1 MKNKNILNEI
11 KRTQEIMGLNS
22 NILNEQVKLLSL
34 IDNLL
39 TTGTKMVDD
48 IPESVL
54 TVFRKEAT
62 SEADKLKA
70 ADDLINWSRVNKPE
84 LYNQLRRF
92 ALDDDSLKKVV
103 DDIFDNPE
111 VTTNVDATVRPRVR
125 NGKTND
131 EIIQDYQPYFDAQK
145 NLTAKEKAAFEER
158 LRLEID
164 EIRAELDIPNP
175 NRDLET
181 PLKPFEV
188 DDIPTSVTRSADD
201 AAEAGAKQADDAAEA
216 GAKQADDAADAG
228 AKQADDAAEAAAK
241 QGDENP
247 FSEIPNEPAVNPKW
261 QDKVKD
267 VLLPNWEGWR
277 IIRSYW
283 EVKNTRNKR
292 LQGLFDMSAKK
303 QDELTTMIKNK
314 SGDVNDKI
322 KLKEEIAKID
332 KEIET
337 EFKLIRGE
345 DRIETINNWKSL
357 VQEEVDA
364 LKPPK
369 KGEPSGEYLA
379 KKKTLERIKNLS
391 PEEVLTLRT
400 LFPTTEWLTLVRE
413 ITIERG
419 RTYTDMIKWLFGRSK
434 GSAKYLKTSFS
445 APKRLLNQT
454 MGTLS
459 PSNHKLA
466 REYIS
471 RGTSTGA
478 KVSRFGKA
486 LVADAIARFIGN
498 AFMLALMET
507 MLDLGMRQFIDW
519 DNPEYSWAKGLG
531 IHVYDYTDYPDWG
544 NVQDFAYN
552 QLKNSLELYNYGVPW
567 ANYYHFY
574 RWFDELPPGSF
585 ANFDEELKKLE
596 ELYKASPNMSEEE
609 LSGYLNTI
617 SRAQDTWTDKFF
629 DSLAGLEKSEEE
641 NTKYDIPLSL
651 AQSIGSE
658 ENINKLTTDDG
669 IIWHFQNDENGEPDG
684 IDWLVVESKNILSQN
699 IDYNDIPD
707 YQDKTTELL
716 EMNPN
721 VWWLLEPTGSD
732 KKSGPY
738 ILYDLKQSLGG
749 QKTIYNDEGLFENY
763 KHKGL
768 AVILEQIE
776 KKEPTRSSETG
787 GSETGG
793 SETGGSETGG
803 SETGSSETG
812 GGTTRATREVRANEQ
827 RKKEEYE
834 NRMLAMFEKFMVYDG
849 ESERNLIEGNKL
861 TTRDKESIINDC
873 FNALISK
880 YGGVMN
886 IEEKVIDDTVVLN
899 TVLYLINDKK
909 MDPFKIMYK
918 SPLELEAK
926 LMESVGLEKI
936 LHEQGVGVNYNTIY
950 INYINGSRE
959 DNIEL
964 IKGGK
969 AEVTARNNYDK
980 RLAQNPVEN
989 TSTPSPTPRPGMTTE
1004 PKEQRQLRPEEELK
1018 IDTPKMIKKQMK
1030 NEKS

>member
-1 MKNKNILNEI
+1 MTYTKKKPVVKMKNKNILNEI

-22 NILNEQVKLLSL
+22 NLLNEQVKLLSYL
-34 IDNLL
+34 DNLL
-39 TTGTKMVDD
+39 TTGTKMADD
-48 IPESVL
+48 IPESIL
-54 TVFRKEAT
+54 TVFRKEVS

-84 LYNQLRRF
+84 LYNQLRRT
-92 ALDDDSLKKVV
+92 ALDDDSIKKVV
-103 DDIFDNPE
+103 DDVFDNPE
-111 VTTNVDATVRPRVR
+111 VATNVDGTVRPRVR

-145 NLTAKEKAAFEER
+145 NLTAREKAAFEER

-181 PLKPFEV
+181 PLKSFEG
-188 DDIPTSVTRSADD
+188 DDIPTSVTRS
-201 AAEAGAKQADDAAEA
+201 ADDAAEA

-247 FSEIPNEPAVNPKW
+247 FPEIPDEPAVNPKW

-277 IIRSYW
+277 IIRSYF
-283 EVKNTRNKR
+283 EVNLEKQKR
-292 LQGLFDMSAKK
+292 LSELFELSAKK
-303 QDELTTMIKNK
+303 QSEVNELLSRGA
-314 SGDVNDKI
+314 SGKDTL
-322 KLKEEIAKID
+322 KLQNEITSID

-337 EFKLIRGE
+337 ELKLIRGSKKN
-345 DRIETINNWKSL
+345 RKVTIDAWKKSI
-357 VQEEVDA
+357 QDEVDN

-379 KKKTLERIKNLS
+379 KKKTLERIKDLS
-391 PEEVLTLRT
+391 PEEVLTLRN
-400 LFPTTEWLTLVRE
+400 LFPTSEWTTLVRE
-413 ITIERG
+413 IGKERLDTHW
-419 RTYTDMIKWLFGRSK
+419 RMIKWFFGKS
-434 GSAKYLKTSFS
+434 GGKTLWT
-445 APKRLLNQT
+445 APVRFLNQT
-454 MGTLS
+454 FGSMS
-459 PSNHKLA
+459 PNGYKLVRQYMA
-466 REYIS
+466 N
-471 RGTSTGA
+471 TTGGA
-478 KVSRFGKA
+478 SKLVRFGKA
-486 LVADAIARFIGN
+486 LGAELVARLVYT
-498 AFMLALMET
+498 AFTLALIETLME
-507 MLDLGMRQFIDW
+507 MGMRELIQFDS
-519 DNPEYSWAKGLG
+519 EEFSWVKGLG
-531 IHVYDYTDYPDWG
+531 ITMYDYTDHPDWD
-544 NVQDFAYN
+544 NLTDTAYSLFKNALEIYDFPIPFRNITDLKDWYN
-552 QLKNSLELYNYGVPW
+552 ALRPGQYANINEDIKKWEEQYKNI
-567 ANYYHFY
+567 
-574 RWFDELPPGSF
+574 
-585 ANFDEELKKLE
+585 
-596 ELYKASPNMSEEE
+596 PNMSEEE
-609 LSGYLNTI
+609 LSRYLN
-617 SRAQDTWTDKFF
+617 SLSKLQASKVDEFF
-629 DSLAGLEKSEEE
+629 DSLVGLEKLEEE

-651 AQSIGSE
+651 AQNIGSE

-669 IIWHFQNDENGEPDG
+669 IIWHFQNNDENGEPDG
-684 IDWLVVESKNILSQN
+684 LDWLVVESKNILSKN
-699 IDYNDIPD
+699 IDYNDITD

-738 ILYDLKQSLGG
+738 NLYDLKQSLGG

-776 KKEPTRSSETG
+776 KKEPTRS
-787 GSETGG
+787 
-793 SETGGSETGG
+793 ETGG

-812 GGTTRATREVRANEQ
+812 SSETGSSETGGETTRATRAARAKEE

-873 FNALISK
+873 FSALISK

-899 TVLYLINDKK
+899 TVLYLINDKR

-959 DNIEL
+959 DDIEL

-989 TSTPSPTPRPGMTTE
+989 TPTPSPTPRPGMTTE

>member
-1 MKNKNILNEI
+1 MTYTKKKPVVKMKNKNILNEI

-22 NILNEQVKLLSL
+22 NLLNEQVKLLSL
-34 IDNLL
+34 IDNVL

-48 IPESVL
+48 IPESIL
-54 TVFRKEAT
+54 TVFRKEAS

-84 LYNQLRRF
+84 LYNQLRRT
-92 ALDDDSLKKVV
+92 ALDDDSIKKVV

-111 VTTNVDATVRPRVR
+111 VATNVDGTVRPRVR

-175 NRDLET
+175 NKDLET
-181 PLKPFEV
+181 PLKSFEV

-201 AAEAGAKQADDAAEA
+201 AAEAGAKQADDAADA

-228 AKQADDAAEAAAK
+228 AKQADDAADAGAK
-241 QGDENP
+241 QADEDP
-247 FSEIPNEPAVNPKW
+247 FPEIPDEPAVNPKW

-267 VLLPNWEGWR
+267 VLLPNWKGWR

-283 EVKNTRNKR
+283 EDTIAKQKR
-292 LQGLFDMSAKK
+292 LSDLFAMSAKK
-303 QDELTTMIKNK
+303 QSEVDALLAKGA
-314 SGDVNDKI
+314 SGKDTL
-322 KLKEEIAKID
+322 KLQNEIASID

-337 EFKLIRGE
+337 ELKLIRDTQKIKRKE
-345 DRIETINNWKSL
+345 AIDAWKKS
-357 VQEEVDA
+357 VQDEVDA

-391 PEEVLTLRT
+391 PEEVLTLKN
-400 LFPTTEWLTLVRE
+400 LFPTTEWLKLTKE
-413 ITIERG
+413 IGVERG
-419 RTYTDMIKWLFGRSK
+419 KTYVDMVKWVFGKSGYASRW
-434 GSAKYLKTSFS
+434 T
-445 APKRLLNQT
+445 APARFLNQT
-454 MGTLS
+454 LGSMS
-459 PSNHKLA
+459 PNGYKLA

-471 RGTSTGA
+471 AGATSAA
-478 KVSRFGKA
+478 KTSRFGKA
-486 LVADAIARFIGN
+486 IVAELVARWLGSAL
-498 AFMLALMET
+498 MLAVIET
-507 MLDLGMRQFIDW
+507 MMDFGMRAGIDW
-519 DNPEYSWAKGLG
+519 DEEEYSWVKGIVTSG
-531 IHVYDYTDYPDWG
+531 YDYTDYPDF
-544 NVQDFAYN
+544 NNIEDIAINTF
-552 QLKNSLELYNYGVPW
+552 KNSLELYDVPIPFKGVYDVIGWVNSIEPGEFS
-567 ANYYHFY
+567 NIGEDLRKLKEKYESGEEMTE
-574 RWFDELPPGSF
+574 DEL
-585 ANFDEELKKLE
+585 NQ
-596 ELYKASPNMSEEE
+596 
-609 LSGYLNTI
+609 YLNYL
-617 SRAQDTWTDKFF
+617 SQQHETWVDKLV
-629 DSLAGLEKSEEE
+629 DSALGLEKIAEEDQ
-641 NTKYDIPLSL
+641 KYTPPMSL

-669 IIWHFQNDENGEPDG
+669 IIWHFQNDDENGEPDG
-684 IDWLVVESKNILSQN
+684 LDWLVVESKNILSKN
-699 IDYNDIPD
+699 IDYNDITD

-738 ILYDLKQSLGG
+738 NLYDLKQSLGG

-776 KKEPTRSSETG
+776 KKEPTRS
-787 GSETGG
+787 
-793 SETGGSETGG
+793 ETGGSETGG

-812 GGTTRATREVRANEQ
+812 GETTRATRAARAKEE

-873 FNALISK
+873 FSALISK

-899 TVLYLINDKK
+899 TVLYLINDKR

-959 DNIEL
+959 DDIEL

-969 AEVTARNNYDK
+969 AEVTARNNYNK

-989 TSTPSPTPRPGMTTE
+989 TPTPSPTPRPGMTTE